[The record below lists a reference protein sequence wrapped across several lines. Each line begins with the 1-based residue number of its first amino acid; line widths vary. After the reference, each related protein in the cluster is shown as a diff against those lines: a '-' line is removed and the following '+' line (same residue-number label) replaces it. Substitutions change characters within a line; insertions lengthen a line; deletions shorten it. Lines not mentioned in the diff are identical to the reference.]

1 MILYCFTTVFC
12 QVPSPADVAVA
23 VFSLNIVPP
32 KFRKGKETHS
42 QKRKSQNLF
51 NIFSLDYLFIWA
63 WPGVQQGKRR
73 EERLADP
80 FL

>member
-12 QVPSPADVAVA
+12 QAPSPADVAVA

-32 KFRKGKETHS
+32 KSRKGKETHR

-63 WPGVQQGKRR
+63 KSGRSAGKVT
-73 EERLADP
+73 
-80 FL
+80 